1 MLSLFFGVF
10 MSNKQV
16 NDNKSFQF
24 DVMILKLL
32 QRDNILNH

>member
-16 NDNKSFQF
+16 NDNNSFQF
-24 DVMILKLL
+24 DVIILKPL
-32 QRDNILNH
+32 QIDNILNH